1 MIRLGGGA
9 WSRTTWLLFLL
20 VVVTALSTLLKVRDP
35 DLPGT
40 LRLGVLRSRGSDS
53 PTWLSPLAEYLGQEL
68 HRRVIITPLASPD
81 LRRSPEP
88 LDLALLPVGGNP
100 PADSLE
106 VLAWAKPQG
115 RSTWRCRAGI
125 LRGSDAAWPPPPGA
139 SLIFGDCVSW
149 DGRYGA
155 IPVLLGW
162 GWKPEQIDRAHC
174 GPDAFDHQ
182 EAIAAVVYGAFDYA
196 VVRET
201 EVRGARRLGR
211 LPPHGFIYAPVGE
224 ARGDFALVAVGGL
237 ARSARKRVREAALN
251 LDHYRQDPSR
261 LRARAASEALMTL
274 GFSGFAPVEVL
285 PSLRP

>member
-1 MIRLGGGA
+1 VIRLGGGA
-9 WSRTTWLLFLL
+9 WTRTTWLLFLL

-40 LRLGVLRSRGSDS
+40 LRLGVLRSRGSNS

-68 HRRVIITPLASPD
+68 HRRVIITPLSSPD
-81 LRRSPEP
+81 PRSSPDP
-88 LDLALLPVGGNP
+88 LDLALLPMAGSP

-115 RSTWRCRAGI
+115 RSSWRCRAGI
-125 LRGSDAAWPPPPGA
+125 LRGSDAPWPPPPGS
-139 SLIFGDCVSW
+139 SLLFGDCVSW
-149 DGRYGA
+149 DGRFGA
-155 IPVLLGW
+155 VPVLRAW
-162 GWKPEQIDRAHC
+162 GWEPEQIEGVPC
-174 GPDAFDHQ
+174 GSDAYDHQ
-182 EAIAAVVYGAFDYA
+182 TSIAAVVYGAFDYA
-196 VVRET
+196 VVREA
-201 EVRGARRLGR
+201 EVRGARHLGR
-211 LPPHGFIYAPVGE
+211 LPERGFVYSPVGE

-237 ARSARKRVREAALN
+237 ARSARDRVREAALN